1 MASLRD
7 QRAGPLSGRSF
18 SVHGF
23 SIIPAPDAARFVF
36 RTRGVAVDTAGR
48 AFGVDLPRQALRTS
62 ATSARTAAWIG
73 PDEWL
78 LLGPESEKA
87 LIEQQLTEALT
98 GIAHSLVD
106 VSHRDPA
113 IALSGARAAAAL
125 NTGCPLDLH
134 PLQRGKNAGVAR
146 CAQHPKWPPPH
157 RPHSGA
163 INTRA
168 RRDCRPT
175 STECQRAVRLG
186 PRPAAVAHGCPRAG
200 STALPQP
207 HPGDRVGL
215 RVPKCKREV
224 GVLSSQLSSRKYGKS
239 PTPKINLFKNF
250 RYSALVQGEK
260 FAAKG

>member
-62 ATSARTAAWIG
+62 ATSARTAAWVG

-134 PLQRGKNAGVAR
+134 PFVFTVGMCARTLLGKAQIILWRTGPQVFHVQPSRSFADYVWRFLEQAG
-146 CAQHPKWPPPH
+146 
-157 RPHSGA
+157 
-163 INTRA
+163 
-168 RRDCRPT
+168 RD
-175 STECQRAVRLG
+175 V
-186 PRPAAVAHGCPRAG
+186 
-200 STALPQP
+200 
-207 HPGDRVGL
+207 D
-215 RVPKCKREV
+215 
-224 GVLSSQLSSRKYGKS
+224 
-239 PTPKINLFKNF
+239 N
-250 RYSALVQGEK
+250 
-260 FAAKG
+260 